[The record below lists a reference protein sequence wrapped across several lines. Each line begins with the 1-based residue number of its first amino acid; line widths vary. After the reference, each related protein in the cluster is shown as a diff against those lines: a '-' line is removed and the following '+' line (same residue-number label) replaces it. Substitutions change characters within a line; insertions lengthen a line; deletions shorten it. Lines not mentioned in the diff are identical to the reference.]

1 MMATLL
7 NDLRFAA
14 RMLAKSPGFA
24 LMAVVTLALGI
35 GANTAIFSVV
45 NGVLLRPLPYPEPDR
60 IVRLFETVSRSAMPS
75 DRMEV
80 APANYLDW
88 QSQARSFSGIAA
100 YGFGE
105 TPLSN
110 DGEAKV
116 VPSAY
121 VSHNL
126 FSVLGVSPAL
136 GRTFTVEEDNPANE
150 YVAVLSHGLWVRG
163 FGADRNVLGRT
174 VSLDGHAYT
183 IIGVMPAGFRFPK
196 EAEIWTPLA
205 LNANQVKMREARFL
219 KVVARVQPGV
229 SIEQARSEMDMIA
242 NRLSQQFPQTN
253 QSWGVNVV
261 SMLDEEVGKI
271 RPALLTLFGV
281 VALVLLIA
289 CANVANLLLAR
300 ATARQSEITIRLAL
314 GATRWRVVRQLG
326 VESLIL
332 ALLGGGAGLM
342 IALWGVDALLA
353 LAPQNLPRV
362 SEVQVDGRTLAF
374 TVLVSIATGAIF
386 GLVPALQ
393 ASRIDLSSSMK
404 EEANRAS
411 GASRRNRALNT
422 LVVSEV
428 ALALVVLASAG
439 LLINSFLRLRRVDSG
454 VDIANTLTVSFSPP
468 SARYNDRNAWRE
480 NRMNF
485 FNQLLPRVQSL
496 PGVETVGAIE
506 SLPLSGNGRVYR
518 FRKDGEPA
526 NTNSG
531 PAATFQVAMTGYFRA
546 AGVHLRRGRLFDD
559 ADRDGSPPVAVINE
573 TMARRF
579 WPDDDALGKRIVI
592 RNETFAREI
601 IGVVNDVKHFGLDR
615 ETQPEMYVPFNQLA
629 IDLIP
634 LVIRTKTDPAPI
646 ANAVREHVRA
656 VDPAV
661 AIANIR
667 TMSQIASASLAERR
681 FTVLLL
687 SAFAATALIL
697 AAVGVYGVM
706 AYSVTQRE
714 REIGIRLALG
724 ATARDIIRLI
734 VGRGMGLTLIGLAA
748 GLLASLALTRLA
760 KGALSSLLF
769 DVSATDPLTFV
780 AVSLALAGVAM
791 VACYAPALR
800 ATKVDPLIAL
810 RR

>member
-1 MMATLL
+1 
-7 NDLRFAA
+7 
-14 RMLAKSPGFA
+14 
-24 LMAVVTLALGI
+24 
-35 GANTAIFSVV
+35 
-45 NGVLLRPLPYPEPDR
+45 
-60 IVRLFETVSRSAMPS
+60 
-75 DRMEV
+75 
-80 APANYLDW
+80 
-88 QSQARSFSGIAA
+88 
-100 YGFGE
+100 
-105 TPLSN
+105 
-110 DGEAKV
+110 
-116 VPSAY
+116 
-121 VSHNL
+121 
-126 FSVLGVSPAL
+126 
-136 GRTFTVEEDNPANE
+136 
-150 YVAVLSHGLWVRG
+150 
-163 FGADRNVLGRT
+163 
-174 VSLDGHAYT
+174 
-183 IIGVMPAGFRFPK
+183 
-196 EAEIWTPLA
+196 
-205 LNANQVKMREARFL
+205 
-219 KVVARVQPGV
+219 
-229 SIEQARSEMDMIA
+229 
-242 NRLSQQFPQTN
+242 
-253 QSWGVNVV
+253 
-261 SMLDEEVGKI
+261 
-271 RPALLTLFGV
+271 
-281 VALVLLIA
+281 
-289 CANVANLLLAR
+289 
-300 ATARQSEITIRLAL
+300 
-314 GATRWRVVRQLG
+314 
-326 VESLIL
+326 
-332 ALLGGGAGLM
+332 
-342 IALWGVDALLA
+342 
-353 LAPQNLPRV
+353 V

-411 GASRRNRALNT
+411 GAGRRNRALNT

-454 VDIANTLTVSFSPP
+454 VDITNTLTVSFSPP
-468 SARYNDRNAWRE
+468 SARYNDRNAWKE
-480 NRMNF
+480 NRTNF

-496 PGVETVGAIE
+496 PGVETVGGIE
-506 SLPLSGNGRVYR
+506 SLPLSGNGRVWR

-531 PAATFQVAMTGYFRA
+531 PAATFQVAMTGYFSA

-559 ADRDGSPPVAVINE
+559 SDRDGSPPVAVINE

-592 RNETFAREI
+592 RNDTFAREI

-634 LVIRTKTDPAPI
+634 LVIRTKTDPAQI

-687 SAFAATALIL
+687 TAFAATALIL

-734 VGRGMGLTLIGLAA
+734 VGRGMGLTLTGLAA

-791 VACYAPALR
+791 VACYAPARR
-800 ATKVDPLIAL
+800 ATKVDPMIAL